1 MSELTVALLQ
11 MESAGFD
18 QDANARK
25 GELFC
30 REAAERGADIA
41 VFPEMWN
48 IGYRPWRE
56 DAWDASFRPLTDD
69 AAEQKLR
76 ERWAERAV
84 LLDGAFV
91 GRFRELA
98 SELGMA
104 IGVTFL
110 EQALGD
116 TPGDEGGEL
125 PALPRNTL
133 ALFDRRGELA
143 LRYSKA
149 HTCDF
154 GMDIATAPG
163 RAFPVCELPTSAGP
177 VMVGAMICFDRE
189 FPEPARL
196 LMLAGAEIILVPNA
210 CEMEQNRT
218 GQLRARAFENM
229 VGVAL
234 ANYAGPEEKGRSV
247 AFSPVAFDKEG
258 RSLDTTVVVG
268 GEGEEIVLARFD
280 LDVLRA
286 YREREVWGDAYRR
299 PSLYARLAADDPR
312 PPFLREDARR

>member
-18 QDANARK
+18 QDANAEK
-25 GELFC
+25 GEHFC
-30 REAAERGADIA
+30 REAAGRGADIA
-41 VFPEMWN
+41 LFPEMWN
-48 IGYRPWRE
+48 IGYRPWR
-56 DAWDASFRPLTDD
+56 DGVRDGSFRSLSDD
-69 AAEQKLR
+69 EAEQALR

-84 LLDGAFV
+84 PLDGAFV

-104 IGVTFL
+104 VGVTFL
-110 EQALGD
+110 EEVLENTLGD
-116 TPGDEGGEL
+116 GSDRA

-133 ALFDRRGELA
+133 AIFDRRGELA
-143 LRYSKA
+143 LRYSKV

-163 RAFPVCELPTSAGP
+163 DAFPVCELPTSVGP

-247 AFSPVAFDKEG
+247 AFSPVAFDQDG
-258 RSLDTTVVVG
+258 RSLDTTIVEG
-268 GEGEEIVLARFD
+268 GEGEEVVLARFD
-280 LDVLRA
+280 LDALRH
-286 YREREVWGDAYRR
+286 YRKREVWGDAYRR
-299 PSLYARLAADDPR
+299 PGLYGRLATDEQR
-312 PPFLREDARR
+312 PPFFRDDARR